1 MGKEAGET
9 KQWNSA
15 RERDRLRARYLIR
28 QKIQRRYGC
37 QHCSSNNNSAEY
49 EDDGGV
55 VNIGVSADT
64 TLGNGNSEEEDQV
77 IIYKYLQKVIDND
90 KSAFSLAALAKYGHL
105 LDRTLPLDDV
115 NGINTSISSKS
126 LLLST
131 NVHWENNNNNN
142 NSSSSSSSNQYYPQ
156 PTTLAA
162 SKFGK
167 DYVTTRLIPYM
178 KAYHCQ
184 ITFLEYTSLLRRYD
198 ICAMLL
204 LGGLDPTISSSSSDA
219 CSYSSANAAADD
231 DDDDERNNEDNMEET
246 RRKVMMLL
254 HSLQNM
260 SNTNKDDGDLSTDEG
275 LLRIDDDADDDDT
288 TSSSRTIPLSIWC
301 YLYVL

>member
-49 EDDGGV
+49 EDDGGSV

-90 KSAFSLAALAKYGHL
+90 KSAFSLSALAKYGHL
-105 LDRTLPLDDV
+105 LDRPLPLSV
-115 NGINTSISSKS
+115 HNSKS

-131 NVHWENNNNNN
+131 NVHWENNNNEGEEHSTNNNN
-142 NSSSSSSSNQYYPQ
+142 NSSSISNQYYSQ

-184 ITFLEYTSLLRRYD
+184 ITFLEYTSLLGRYD

-204 LGGLDPTISSSSSDA
+204 LGELDPTISSFSSDA
-219 CSYSSANAAADD
+219 FSYSSVNAAADD
-231 DDDDERNNEDNMEET
+231 DNDDERNNEDFMEET

-260 SNTNKDDGDLSTDEG
+260 SNTNKDDGG
-275 LLRIDDDADDDDT
+275 LLMQKMMMRQHPHHVQSHYQYGAM
-288 TSSSRTIPLSIWC
+288 
-301 YLYVL
+301 LYVL